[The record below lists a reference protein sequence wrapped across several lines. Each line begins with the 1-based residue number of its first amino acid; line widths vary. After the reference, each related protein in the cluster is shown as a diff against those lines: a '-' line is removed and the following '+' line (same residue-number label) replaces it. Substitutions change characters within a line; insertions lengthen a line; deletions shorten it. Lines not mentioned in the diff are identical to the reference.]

1 MNNMDVAVVGG
12 TYREVC
18 LEPKIASL
26 RGSGLRAAALLR
38 SLGAHTT
45 LHTCVDEAADAELVA
60 CLHAFAVEARVRRRP
75 PEIVFSYETPVSP
88 ARWSYRAA
96 RNEIVAKAAKVVAF
110 GMIDATWSVEGDAV
124 VIDPQHGELQ
134 GMLAAARASS
144 IAVVL
149 NAHEAARLTG
159 LPAVDAGRA
168 LLRHGLDVVVVKQGA
183 LGGLVFSSDLIE
195 AYGAI
200 PTPVTKTIGSGDAFT
215 AGFAHAWFDNPDMVL
230 DAARAGSRIAAAHSM
245 TDTPQVVPAQIETL
259 PEPLPHPG
267 DTVPMVYLAAPFFST
282 AERLLIDTARSALRD
297 AGVRVFSPLHD
308 VGYGGDEVAS
318 ADLEGLSR
326 CQAVLALLDGG
337 DPGTIFETGWAR
349 YAGIPVV
356 GLVAD
361 PDLHSWTMLRGTE
374 VTLTTDLTSAIYGAA
389 WAAIRYSSGLT
400 S

>member
-1 MNNMDVAVVGG
+1 MVGG

-18 LEPKIASL
+18 LEPRIAAL
-26 RGSGLRAAALLR
+26 RGSGLRAASLLS
-38 SLGAHTT
+38 SLEVHTT
-45 LHTCVDEAADAELVA
+45 LHTCVDDAAKAEFEAG
-60 CLHAFAVEARVRRRP
+60 LHAFAINASLLTRSS
-75 PEIVFSYETPVSP
+75 EIVFSYETPVSP
-88 ARWSYRAA
+88 ARWNYRGA
-96 RNEIVAKAAKVVAF
+96 RNEIVAKAANLVAF
-110 GMIDATWSVEGDAV
+110 GMIDATWSVEGDSV

-134 GMLAAARASS
+134 GMLETTRASS

-159 LPAVDAGRA
+159 LPVVDAGRA
-168 LLRHGLDVVVVKQGA
+168 LLREGLDVVVVKQGA

-215 AGFAHAWFDNPDMVL
+215 AGFAHAWFDNPDMIV
-230 DAARAGSRIAAAHSM
+230 DAAQAGSRIAAAHSM
-245 TDTPQVVPAQIETL
+245 TDVPQVVPAQIESL

-282 AERLLIDTARSALRD
+282 AERLLVDAARSALRD
-297 AGVRVFSPLHD
+297 AGVRVFSPFHD

-318 ADLEGLSR
+318 ADLEGLSK

-337 DPGTIFETGWAR
+337 DPGTIFEIGWAR
-349 YAGIPVV
+349 HAGIPVV
-356 GLVAD
+356 GLAAD
-361 PDLHSWTMLRGTE
+361 PNLHNWTMLRGTE
-374 VTLTTDLTSAIYGAA
+374 VTLTTDLTSAVYGAA
-389 WAAIRYSSGLT
+389 WAAIRYSSDLA